1 MSLRVARPPASFNPG
16 EGLFRSEH
24 FQVAYVTNDLPR
36 AVELFRDRYRISEFL
51 HIESELPAGGWL
63 RVELAWVGGMMIE
76 LQQSDGPGSEL
87 FNSRLP
93 QDGFAIQMHHLGYLI
108 HDQAQ
113 WDALLAEVERS
124 GRTLAFR
131 NAIPGLL
138 TWCFVEA
145 PELGHY
151 LEYIFPEPEGAA
163 FLQSIP
169 AS

>member
-1 MSLRVARPPASFNPG
+1 MSLRVVRPPASFNPG
-16 EGLFRSEH
+16 KGLFRSEH

-36 AVELFRDRYRISEFL
+36 AVDLFRDRYRITEFL
-51 HIESELPAGGWL
+51 Q
-63 RVELAWVGGMMIE
+63 IE

-93 QDGFAIQMHHLGYLI
+93 ADGFAIQMHHLGYLI
-108 HDQAQ
+108 HDQAE

-138 TWCFVEA
+138 SWCFVEA

-151 LEYIFPEPEGAA
+151 LEYIFPEPEGVA